1 MNNPIETNAF
11 RHFLEVNGTQTEI
24 LEPIGFDASNFV
36 VEQKKDGYARD
47 IFYGNS
53 EASLEF
59 HYEYGIN
66 DLPTGLELILEQE
79 NITGAESDVN
89 YILQKNGVDF
99 TIGQLDFASAETDYK
114 SYFKCSVIQNNDRS
128 IIKKREKIKVDLFA
142 KEDLDKN
149 VIEPINTSRLLLRA
163 KPVNKV
169 SDWSGKEVLNLSQI
183 GSAFN
188 CQVSIPISNNLVNYG
203 IDSTLA
209 PFDVFFKGLDVS
221 QTQNNNYRFANRL
234 ITAKNSLSNIK
245 LKIKG
250 LTVNGTTNLGI
261 FQLNISRAK
270 FTTDGDWIEN
280 VGTSIQPISST
291 GSISITNQ
299 DFEIDIPDMSIG
311 ESLIISM
318 DCFYSS
324 SILRSFNMRFNRF
337 SCESVEILAT
347 ETGIDSVIEVV
358 RYIDLIKQTYKTTA
372 GFVVNAPKYDIGG
385 QFYDNF
391 CFSGKLIR
399 QIKNEPFYSTISDV
413 NESLIELNA
422 DAELTGNKT
431 VSIGQY
437 SDFYSNVKMG
447 IYPMLPEASAKF
459 TKNER
464 YLINKFSFG
473 YDKFEQDREEDNT
486 IDAIHT
492 DSEWFVPNDNSINE
506 KSVKVNYIRDAYF
519 IESVRRRSTEKKT
532 TSNNSDDDIFIVD
545 GIELAPGQTN
555 TITGVFTVQISNSQ
569 NTFKILANDN
579 FRWDLLGFQV
589 GNTMT
594 VSYNN
599 TTYNLQVSAIESAI
613 VTLAWPNPI
622 TFNGETYLSVTYPL
636 TGVDLVIR
644 TNEEL
649 DFTENIINSD
659 NYANLRYSIKR
670 NMSYWFP
677 YLATVG
683 KFVPTKEI
691 INSYFKSNGNAII
704 KFSYESE
711 SIKENASILISEL
724 SNLKILSQNIF
735 ETTIVIEFEDMV
747 NLMGKIQ
754 TERGYIEVDDHSGN
768 IVKGYIVD
776 LSHTWA
782 TNECKITL
790 EVKND

>member
-1 MNNPIETNAF
+1 MNNPIEINAF
-11 RHFLEVNGTQTEI
+11 RHFLEVNGTRTEI

-66 DLPTGLELILEQE
+66 DLPTGLELILAQE
-79 NITGAESDVN
+79 NANGSESDVN
-89 YILQKNGVDF
+89 YILQKSGVDF

-142 KEDLDKN
+142 NEDLDKN
-149 VIEPINTSRLLLRA
+149 IIEPINTSRFLLRA
-163 KPVNKV
+163 KPIDRISN
-169 SDWSGKEVLNLSQI
+169 WSSKEVQNVSQI

-188 CQVSIPISNNLVNYG
+188 CQVSIPITNNLLDYG

-221 QTQNNNYRFANRL
+221 FAENNNYRFANRL

-250 LTVNGTTNLGI
+250 LSVNGNTNLGI
-261 FQLNISRAK
+261 YTLNISRAR

-280 VGTSIQPISST
+280 VGSTIQLFSNT

-299 DFEIDIPDMSIG
+299 DYEVEIPDMTIG
-311 ESLIISM
+311 ESLIVSM

-324 SILRSFNMRFNRF
+324 SILRSFNMRFNSF
-337 SCESVEILAT
+337 SCESFEILST
-347 ETGIDSVIEVV
+347 ETGIDSVIEAV
-358 RYIDLIKQTYKTTA
+358 RYIDLIKQTYKATA
-372 GFVVNAPKYDIGG
+372 GFIVNAPKYDIGG
-385 QFYDNF
+385 EFYDNF

-399 QIKNEPFYSTISDV
+399 QIINEPFYSTISDA

-422 DAELTGNKT
+422 DAELVGNKM
-431 VSIGQY
+431 VNIGQY
-437 SDFYSNVKMG
+437 VDFYKPVNMG
-447 IYPMLPEASAKF
+447 SYPMLPEASAKF
-459 TKNER
+459 TKNEK

-473 YDKFEQDREEDNT
+473 YDKYENDRNEEGT

-506 KSVKVNYIRDAYF
+506 KNVKVNYIRDPYF
-519 IESVRRRSTEKKT
+519 IESVRRRATEKKT
-532 TSNNSDDDIFIVD
+532 TSNTSDDDIFIVD
-545 GIELAPGQTN
+545 GIELAPGTTN
-555 TITGVFTVQISNSQ
+555 TISGLFNVQISNSQ

-594 VSYNN
+594 IIYNEVS
-599 TTYNLQVSAIESAI
+599 YNLQVSAIESSI
-613 VTLAWPNPI
+613 VTLTWPTPI
-622 TFNGETYLSVTYPL
+622 TFNGETYLTITYPL
-636 TGVDLVIR
+636 SGVNLVIR
-644 TNEEL
+644 TSEGL
-649 DFTENIINSD
+649 SFTENIVNPD
-659 NYANLRYSIKR
+659 KYANMRYSIKR
-670 NMSYWFP
+670 NMFHWYP

-683 KFVPTKEI
+683 KFIPTKEI
-691 INSYFKSNGNAII
+691 TNSYFKSNGNAVI
-704 KFSYESE
+704 KFYYESQ
-711 SIKENASILISEL
+711 SIKENAPIPISDL
-724 SNLKILSQNIF
+724 SEYKILSQNIF

-747 NLMGKIQ
+747 TLMSKIQ
-754 TERGYIEVDDHSGN
+754 TERGYIEVDDQSGN
-768 IVKGYIVD
+768 IAKGYIVS

>member
-11 RHFLEVNGTQTEI
+11 RHFLEVNGTRTEI

-169 SDWSGKEVLNLSQI
+169 SDWNTNGEFTYNTGANFYLFPWPNIVNYGISSTWTPFERLGQNARDFKIIKAQNKLTNIVLNLSLKFKVTSVYNAFIQI
-183 GSAFN
+183 KLFN
-188 CQVSIPISNNLVNYG
+188 ETSNTFQDIASIPLPNGVNIVHNISHTINFNTDIQQG
-203 IDSTLA
+203 IFLLA
-209 PFDVFFKGLDVS
+209 YIEI
-221 QTQNNNYRFANRL
+221 QQYRRFIVYDGSLN
-234 ITAKNSLSNIK
+234 ITAN
-245 LKIKG
+245 
-250 LTVNGTTNLGI
+250 
-261 FQLNISRAK
+261 
-270 FTTDGDWIEN
+270 
-280 VGTSIQPISST
+280 
-291 GSISITNQ
+291 
-299 DFEIDIPDMSIG
+299 EIG
-311 ESLIISM
+311 
-318 DCFYSS
+318 
-324 SILRSFNMRFNRF
+324 
-337 SCESVEILAT
+337 V
-347 ETGIDSVIEVV
+347 DSVIEVV

-372 GFVVNAPKYDIGG
+372 GFIVNAPKYDIAG

-447 IYPMLPEASAKF
+447 SYPMLPEASAKF

-594 VSYNN
+594 VLYNN

-683 KFVPTKEI
+683 KFIPTKEI
-691 INSYFKSNGNAII
+691 TNSYFKSNGNAII

-754 TERGYIEVDDHSGN
+754 TERGYIEVDNHSGN

>member
-11 RHFLEVNGTQTEI
+11 RHFLEVNGIRTEI

-36 VEQKKDGYARD
+36 VEQKKEGYARD

-66 DLPTGLELILEQE
+66 NLPSGLELILEQE
-79 NITGAESDVN
+79 NVNGAESDVN
-89 YILQKNGVDF
+89 YILQKNGIDF

-149 VIEPINTSRLLLRA
+149 IIDPISTSRLLLKA

-169 SDWSGKEVLNLSQI
+169 SDWSSKEVLNLSQI

-209 PFDVFFKGLDVS
+209 PFDVFFKGLNVS
-221 QTQNNNYRFANRL
+221 FTQNNDYRFANRL

-250 LTVNGTTNLGI
+250 LTVNGTTNLGVYS
-261 FQLNISRAK
+261 LNISRAK

-280 VGTSIQPISST
+280 VGTTIQPISST

-299 DFEIDIPDMSIG
+299 NFEIDIPDMTIG

-347 ETGIDSVIEVV
+347 ETGIDSVIEAV
-358 RYIDLIKQTYKTTA
+358 RYIDLIKQTHKATA

-385 QFYDNF
+385 QFYNNF
-391 CFSGKLIR
+391 CFNGKLIR

-431 VSIGQY
+431 VSIAQY
-437 SDFYSNVKMG
+437 SDFYNNIKMG
-447 IYPMLPEASAKF
+447 SYPMLPDANAKF

-506 KSVKVNYIRDAYF
+506 KRVKVNYIRDAYF

-555 TITGVFTVQISNSQ
+555 TITGVFNVQISNSQ

-594 VSYNN
+594 ILYNN
-599 TTYNLQVSAIESAI
+599 VTYNLQVSAIESAV
-613 VTLAWPNPI
+613 VTLVWPNPI

-683 KFVPTKEI
+683 KFIPTKEI
-691 INSYFKSNGNAII
+691 TNSYFKSNGNAII

-711 SIKENASILISEL
+711 SIKENASILISDL
-724 SNLKILSQNIF
+724 SDLKILSQNIF
-735 ETTIVIEFEDMV
+735 ETTIIIEFEDMV
-747 NLMGKIQ
+747 ALMGKIQ
-754 TERGYIEVDDHSGN
+754 TERGYIEVYNQSGN

>member
-149 VIEPINTSRLLLRA
+149 IIEPINTSRLLLRA

-169 SDWSGKEVLNLSQI
+169 SDWSSKEVLNLSQI

-261 FQLNISRAK
+261 FSLNISRAK

-299 DFEIDIPDMSIG
+299 NFEIDIPDMTIG

-318 DCFYSS
+318 DCFYASS
-324 SILRSFNMRFNRF
+324 TLRSFNMRFNRF

-358 RYIDLIKQTYKTTA
+358 RYIDLIRQTYKATA

-385 QFYDNF
+385 KFYDNF

-599 TTYNLQVSAIESAI
+599 ITYNLQVSAIESAI

-683 KFVPTKEI
+683 KFIPTKEI

-747 NLMGKIQ
+747 NLMAKIQ

>member
-1 MNNPIETNAF
+1 MNNPIEINAF
-11 RHFLEVNGTQTEI
+11 RHFLEVNGTRTEI

-66 DLPTGLELILEQE
+66 DLPTGLELILAQE
-79 NITGAESDVN
+79 NANGSEADVN
-89 YILQKNGVDF
+89 YILQKSGVDF

-149 VIEPINTSRLLLRA
+149 IIEPINTSRFLLRA
-163 KPVNKV
+163 KPVDRISN
-169 SDWSGKEVLNLSQI
+169 WSSKEVQNVSQI

-188 CQVSIPISNNLVNYG
+188 CQVSIPITNNLLDYG

-221 QTQNNNYRFANRL
+221 FAENNNYRFANRL

-250 LTVNGTTNLGI
+250 LSVNGNTNLGI
-261 FQLNISRAK
+261 YTLNISRAR

-280 VGTSIQPISST
+280 VGSTIQLFSNT

-299 DFEIDIPDMSIG
+299 DYEVEIPDMTIG
-311 ESLIISM
+311 ESLIVSM

-324 SILRSFNMRFNRF
+324 SILRSFNMRFNSF
-337 SCESVEILAT
+337 SCESVEILST
-347 ETGIDSVIEVV
+347 ETGIDSVIEAV
-358 RYIDLIKQTYKTTA
+358 RYIDLIKQTYKATA
-372 GFVVNAPKYDIGG
+372 GFSVNAPKYDIGG
-385 QFYDNF
+385 EFYDNF

-399 QIKNEPFYSTISDV
+399 QIINEPFYSTISDA
-413 NESLIELNA
+413 NESLTELNA
-422 DAELTGNKT
+422 DAELVGNKM
-431 VSIGQY
+431 VNIGQY
-437 SDFYSNVKMG
+437 VDFYKPVNMG
-447 IYPMLPEASAKF
+447 SYPMLPEASAKF
-459 TKNER
+459 TKNEK

-473 YDKFEQDREEDNT
+473 YDKYENDRDEEGT

-506 KSVKVNYIRDAYF
+506 KNVKVNYVRDPYF
-519 IESVRRRSTEKKT
+519 IESVRRRATEKKT
-532 TSNNSDDDIFIVD
+532 TSNTSDDDIFIVD
-545 GIELAPGQTN
+545 GIELAPGTTN
-555 TITGVFTVQISNSQ
+555 TISGLFNVQISNSQ

-594 VSYNN
+594 IIYNEV
-599 TTYNLQVSAIESAI
+599 TYNLQVSAIESSI
-613 VTLAWPNPI
+613 VTLTWPTPI
-622 TFNGETYLSVTYPL
+622 TFNGETYLTITYPL
-636 TGVDLVIR
+636 SGVNLVIR
-644 TNEEL
+644 TSEGL
-649 DFTENIINSD
+649 SFTENIVNAD
-659 NYANLRYSIKR
+659 KYANMRYSIKR
-670 NMSYWFP
+670 NMFHWYP

-683 KFVPTKEI
+683 KFIPTKEI
-691 INSYFKSNGNAII
+691 TNSYFKSNGNAVI
-704 KFSYESE
+704 KFYYESQ
-711 SIKENASILISEL
+711 SIKENAPIPVSDLSEY
-724 SNLKILSQNIF
+724 KILSQNIF

-747 NLMGKIQ
+747 TLMSKIQ
-754 TERGYIEVDDHSGN
+754 TERGYIEVDDQSGN
-768 IVKGYIVD
+768 IVKGYIVN

>member
-11 RHFLEVNGTQTEI
+11 RHFLEVNGTRTEI

-169 SDWSGKEVLNLSQI
+169 SDWSSKEVLNLSQI
-183 GSAFN
+183 GNAFN

-261 FQLNISRAK
+261 FSLNISRAK
-270 FTTDGDWIEN
+270 FTNDGDWIEN
-280 VGTSIQPISST
+280 VGTTIQPIIST

-299 DFEIDIPDMSIG
+299 NFEIDIPDMSIG

-318 DCFYSS
+318 DCFYAS

-447 IYPMLPEASAKF
+447 SYPMLPEASAKF

-599 TTYNLQVSAIESAI
+599 ITYNLQVSAIESAI

-683 KFVPTKEI
+683 KFIPTKEI
-691 INSYFKSNGNAII
+691 TNSYFKSNGNAII

>member
-11 RHFLEVNGTQTEI
+11 RHFLEVNGTRTEI

-128 IIKKREKIKVDLFA
+128 IIKKREKIKIDLFA

-149 VIEPINTSRLLLRA
+149 VIDPINTSRLLLRA

-169 SDWSGKEVLNLSQI
+169 SDWSSKEVLNLSQI

-261 FQLNISRAK
+261 FSLNISRAK

-299 DFEIDIPDMSIG
+299 NFEIDIPDMSIG

-358 RYIDLIKQTYKTTA
+358 RYIDLIKQTYKATA

-447 IYPMLPEASAKF
+447 SYPMLPEASAKF

-599 TTYNLQVSAIESAI
+599 ITYNLQVSAIESAI

-670 NMSYWFP
+670 NMSYWFS

-683 KFVPTKEI
+683 KFIPTKEI
-691 INSYFKSNGNAII
+691 TNSYFKSNGNAII

-711 SIKENASILISEL
+711 SIKENALILISEL

>member
-1 MNNPIETNAF
+1 
-11 RHFLEVNGTQTEI
+11 
-24 LEPIGFDASNFV
+24 
-36 VEQKKDGYARD
+36 
-47 IFYGNS
+47 
-53 EASLEF
+53 
-59 HYEYGIN
+59 
-66 DLPTGLELILEQE
+66 
-79 NITGAESDVN
+79 
-89 YILQKNGVDF
+89 
-99 TIGQLDFASAETDYK
+99 
-114 SYFKCSVIQNNDRS
+114 
-128 IIKKREKIKVDLFA
+128 
-142 KEDLDKN
+142 
-149 VIEPINTSRLLLRA
+149 
-163 KPVNKV
+163 
-169 SDWSGKEVLNLSQI
+169 
-183 GSAFN
+183 
-188 CQVSIPISNNLVNYG
+188 
-203 IDSTLA
+203 
-209 PFDVFFKGLDVS
+209 
-221 QTQNNNYRFANRL
+221 
-234 ITAKNSLSNIK
+234 
-245 LKIKG
+245 
-250 LTVNGTTNLGI
+250 
-261 FQLNISRAK
+261 
-270 FTTDGDWIEN
+270 
-280 VGTSIQPISST
+280 
-291 GSISITNQ
+291 
-299 DFEIDIPDMSIG
+299 
-311 ESLIISM
+311 
-318 DCFYSS
+318 
-324 SILRSFNMRFNRF
+324 
-337 SCESVEILAT
+337 
-347 ETGIDSVIEVV
+347 
-358 RYIDLIKQTYKTTA
+358 
-372 GFVVNAPKYDIGG
+372 
-385 QFYDNF
+385 
-391 CFSGKLIR
+391 
-399 QIKNEPFYSTISDV
+399 
-413 NESLIELNA
+413 
-422 DAELTGNKT
+422 
-431 VSIGQY
+431 
-437 SDFYSNVKMG
+437 
-447 IYPMLPEASAKF
+447 MLPEASAKF

-569 NTFKILANDN
+569 NTFKILSNDN

-599 TTYNLQVSAIESAI
+599 ITYNLQVSAIESAI

-683 KFVPTKEI
+683 KFIPTKEI

-754 TERGYIEVDDHSGN
+754 TERGYIEVDNHSGN

>member
-1 MNNPIETNAF
+1 M
-11 RHFLEVNGTQTEI
+11 
-24 LEPIGFDASNFV
+24 
-36 VEQKKDGYARD
+36 
-47 IFYGNS
+47 
-53 EASLEF
+53 
-59 HYEYGIN
+59 
-66 DLPTGLELILEQE
+66 
-79 NITGAESDVN
+79 
-89 YILQKNGVDF
+89 
-99 TIGQLDFASAETDYK
+99 
-114 SYFKCSVIQNNDRS
+114 
-128 IIKKREKIKVDLFA
+128 
-142 KEDLDKN
+142 
-149 VIEPINTSRLLLRA
+149 
-163 KPVNKV
+163 
-169 SDWSGKEVLNLSQI
+169 
-183 GSAFN
+183 
-188 CQVSIPISNNLVNYG
+188 
-203 IDSTLA
+203 
-209 PFDVFFKGLDVS
+209 
-221 QTQNNNYRFANRL
+221 
-234 ITAKNSLSNIK
+234 
-245 LKIKG
+245 
-250 LTVNGTTNLGI
+250 
-261 FQLNISRAK
+261 
-270 FTTDGDWIEN
+270 
-280 VGTSIQPISST
+280 
-291 GSISITNQ
+291 
-299 DFEIDIPDMSIG
+299 
-311 ESLIISM
+311 
-318 DCFYSS
+318 
-324 SILRSFNMRFNRF
+324 
-337 SCESVEILAT
+337 
-347 ETGIDSVIEVV
+347 
-358 RYIDLIKQTYKTTA
+358 
-372 GFVVNAPKYDIGG
+372 
-385 QFYDNF
+385 
-391 CFSGKLIR
+391 
-399 QIKNEPFYSTISDV
+399 
-413 NESLIELNA
+413 NA

-447 IYPMLPEASAKF
+447 SYPMLPEASAKF

-599 TTYNLQVSAIESAI
+599 ITYNLQVSAIESAI
-613 VTLAWPNPI
+613 VTLSWPNPI

-683 KFVPTKEI
+683 KFIPTKEI
-691 INSYFKSNGNAII
+691 TNSYFKSNGNAII